1 MPNLPSAFTPVI
13 AVDRDLPKPLQK
25 IQIALTCFDVVKP
38 QGDCWRTI
46 YQFGWL
52 RGFAEVIERK
62 DKFGCGGWI

>member
-38 QGDCWRTI
+38 QGSAI
-46 YQFGWL
+46 VG
-52 RGFAEVIERK
+52 ERFINS
-62 DKFGCGGWI
+62 DGCGVSRK